1 MISKVR
7 KRIWPVSLVVS
18 IGIVGVLAAF
28 LVLAA
33 NPAAT
38 QAHDPGD
45 GETHAALC
53 AAMTSD
59 RADGSRR
66 GGPRH

>member
-1 MISKVR
+1 MTNQTR
-7 KRIWPVSLVVS
+7 KRIWPVSLAVS

-33 NPAAT
+33 NPATT

-45 GETHAALC
+45 GETH
-53 AAMTSD
+53 D
-59 RADGSRR
+59 Q
-66 GGPRH
+66 